1 MIYGPVL
8 VSGMTVFKVY
18 HEHAMVRQGH
28 PDKVHQVVW
37 PPAQS
42 LWQHKDAVHEGQ
54 NHLYFVGLPFARKG
68 LVSLVR
74 RSAQGDRSQKSVQD
88 KHYSLGLPTCKLKA
102 SFMRAISKTGW
113 RTWGGG
119 IGRADGH
126 SE

>member
-1 MIYGPVL
+1 MISGPVL

-28 PDKVHQVVW
+28 PDKVPPAQVVW

-42 LWQHKDAVHEGQ
+42 LRQHKGAVHEGQ

-74 RSAQGDRSQKSVQD
+74 RSAQGDRSQYRTSTTPWD
-88 KHYSLGLPTCKLKA
+88 SLLVNSRQA
-102 SFMRAISKTGW
+102 S
-113 RTWGGG
+113 
-119 IGRADGH
+119 
-126 SE
+126 